1 MDHTFKGLILK
12 SIDFHEADKLLTI
25 LTLEKGKIQ
34 VRARG
39 VKKSTSKFGAFCQS
53 FCFGEFEL
61 IDGKAGYVLSGINCI
76 DSFFEMTQNLDK
88 FSYAF
93 AVLEILDKIT
103 VENEVYPS
111 LFIEALKCIKSI
123 NYSTIDPRMLLSKF
137 IILAL
142 KLEGF
147 RLNLTACARCK
158 TPFMSNPYLELPTG
172 EILCVACRT
181 FESIEIER
189 SVFSA
194 FKMLYE
200 NDYDK
205 LSTIKLSR
213 NILDKTLF
221 ALTQNLSYKYEIKLN
236 SLKL

>member
-1 MDHTFKGLILK
+1 MDYTFKGLIIK

-39 VKKSTSKFGAFCQS
+39 VKKSTSKLGALCQS
-53 FCFGEFEL
+53 FCFGDFEL

-76 DSFFEMTQNLDK
+76 DTFFEMTQSLDK

-103 VENEVYPS
+103 AENQVYPN
-111 LFIEALKCIKSI
+111 LFVEALKCIKSI
-123 NYSTIDPRMLLSKF
+123 NYTSIDPRMLLSKF
-137 IILAL
+137 IISTL

-158 TPFMSNPYLELPTG
+158 TPFISQSYLELSTG

-181 FESIEIER
+181 FESIELER
-189 SVFSA
+189 SVFSTI
-194 FKMLYE
+194 KILSD
-200 NDYDK
+200 NDYDNF
-205 LSTIKLSR
+205 STIKLSG
-213 NILDKTLF
+213 NILDKTLS
-221 ALTQNLSYKYEIKLN
+221 ALSQNLSYKYEIKLN